1 MFGSTYYG
9 GTYFGSTFFGQ
20 GVSVVASQPWNARTI
35 IQAFRT
41 ASLTSSFASVFGSRV
56 YVVQAPPRPELPYA
70 VLSIIDTVPF
80 RDFDNDG
87 GLMRVQVSMIGS
99 DAGGPAVL
107 GTYSSHLRKNMS
119 RASLTVSGLDVLGVD
134 YDVDRG
140 PFRDGDRW
148 RVDADY
154 IIRFM
159 ET

>member
-1 MFGSTYYG
+1 MFGSTYFG
-9 GTYFGSTFFGQ
+9 STYFGPYFGE
-20 GVSVVASQPWNARTI
+20 GVSVVVTSQPWDARTI
-35 IQAFRT
+35 IQAFRS
-41 ASLTSSFASVFGSRV
+41 ASLASDFASVFGSRV

-99 DAGGPAVL
+99 DSGGPAVL
-107 GTYSSHLRKNMS
+107 GTYSSYLRKNMS